1 MNQFQPIE
9 TKNIFINQD
18 AEPTF
23 NEGAMEK
30 IKKLDILIIVFN
42 QELLCSR
49 IIKNIESYITDE
61 INVLIQDDC
70 STDRTYEIL
79 SKFFQNNKNVKVFRT
94 EKNMGPNGNLIK
106 LIEHASAEYL
116 IMLGGDDF
124 INQREIQNILEIL
137 RCNEFDI
144 GVFNC
149 AHATL
154 ETIDHL
160 IFGGPRLSE
169 RLKIDIRNNN
179 LERINVQNTNIFFE
193 KIATMPGSLWLQGV
207 IIKTELMKIIPK
219 MKSSNVDDWGIIHNL
234 AVYNINQKLIV
245 KQYENF
251 ITTLTHMPNSRGTQI
266 EMQLNRQLSA
276 VVKDWHPLFRK
287 KAFYNVIEK
296 KMRQLENLNIE
307 IDEVISLMNRSFF
320 ELKKSIMK
328 IK

>member
-1 MNQFQPIE
+1 
-9 TKNIFINQD
+9 
-18 AEPTF
+18 
-23 NEGAMEK
+23 
-30 IKKLDILIIVFN
+30 
-42 QELLCSR
+42 
-49 IIKNIESYITDE
+49 
-61 INVLIQDDC
+61 
-70 STDRTYEIL
+70 
-79 SKFFQNNKNVKVFRT
+79 
-94 EKNMGPNGNLIK
+94 
-106 LIEHASAEYL
+106 
-116 IMLGGDDF
+116 
-124 INQREIQNILEIL
+124 
-137 RCNEFDI
+137 
-144 GVFNC
+144 
-149 AHATL
+149 
-154 ETIDHL
+154 
-160 IFGGPRLSE
+160 
-169 RLKIDIRNNN
+169 
-179 LERINVQNTNIFFE
+179 
-193 KIATMPGSLWLQGV
+193 
-207 IIKTELMKIIPK
+207 MKIIPK